1 MASRCKDMVNKIKN
15 NSTVGFYITEEQGG
29 AISGNNPAEI
39 DLDSLSQG
47 TQYIF
52 CPIVI
57 QFRHALTFN
66 DEGNSRKGHS
76 VYFASGSGLV
86 GKSTG
91 EADKGLIMVTCEV
104 TTANGAILK
113 AFSKLNNRIGDA
125 NKYLVH
131 QYASEVFET
140 FPNASGT
147 LKKYLPVIVR
157 GIDVTEQNGVFDSR
171 LAIFALE
178 EVWQS

>member
-1 MASRCKDMVNKIKN
+1 MVNKIKN

-29 AISGNNPAEI
+29 SIAGNNPGEI
-39 DLDSLSQG
+39 DLDLLSEG
-47 TQYIF
+47 NTYIF

-57 QFRHALTFN
+57 QFRHSLTFN

-91 EADKGLIMVTCEV
+91 EADKGLLLVTCEV
-104 TTANGAILK
+104 TTANGSLLK
-113 AFSKLNNRIGDA
+113 KFSKLNNRIGDGI
-125 NKYLVH
+125 KYLVH
-131 QYASEVFET
+131 QYATTTFEQ

-147 LKKYLPVIVR
+147 LKSYLPVIVR
-157 GIDVTEQNGVFDSR
+157 GIDVTEQAGVFDSKM
-171 LAIFALE
+171 AVFALE
-178 EVWQS
+178 EVWES